1 MFAQFL
7 NSDPASARMFA
18 TEQFFFPAT
27 KALLTDAE
35 FIGQTPS
42 FYGGQKVNQLFADIG
57 STVDADF
64 QWPPFL
70 DQAATDWTETVGKSL
85 ADRTDTVRAL
95 GTWQSRLTTYAKGQ
109 GFTVKGAEMSR
120 RRTAGPLFVAP
131 FMVLFLL
138 LFLTPLAYAAY
149 LSLFQERLIGGTA
162 FVGLD
167 NYVTALSD
175 PLLLHGLG
183 RVALFFVIQVPLM
196 LLLALAFAL
205 ALDSG
210 LLRLARVIRLGI
222 FIPYAV
228 PSVVAALMWGYL
240 YGPDFGPFAQLSR
253 ELSLP
258 VPDFLS
264 EGWMLAS
271 LANIVTWEFVGY
283 NMIIL
288 YAALRTVPPELYEA
302 AAMDEAGAWRI
313 AWSIKLP
320 ALRPALMLTLLFSV
334 IGSFQLFNEPNL
346 LMKVAPDVISSS
358 YTANLYAYSL
368 AFTGQQVN
376 YAATVSF
383 LLGLVIVIASYAV
396 LLTANRRRTS

>member
-1 MFAQFL
+1 
-7 NSDPASARMFA
+7 
-18 TEQFFFPAT
+18 
-27 KALLTDAE
+27 
-35 FIGQTPS
+35 
-42 FYGGQKVNQLFADIG
+42 
-57 STVDADF
+57 
-64 QWPPFL
+64 
-70 DQAATDWTETVGKSL
+70 
-85 ADRTDTVRAL
+85 
-95 GTWQSRLTTYAKGQ
+95 
-109 GFTVKGAEMSR
+109 MSR

-138 LFLTPLAYAAY
+138 LFLAPLGYAAY

-175 PLLLHGLG
+175 PQLLHGLG

-196 LLLALAFAL
+196 LALALAFAL

-253 ELSLP
+253 KLSLP

-264 EGWMLAS
+264 EGWMLGS

-288 YAALRTVPPELYEA
+288 YAALRTVPEELYEA
-302 AAMDEAGAWRI
+302 AAMDGAGAWRT

-383 LLGLVIVIASYAV
+383 LLGLVIVVASYGV
-396 LLTANRRRTS
+396 LLTANRRRTP

>member
-1 MFAQFL
+1 
-7 NSDPASARMFA
+7 
-18 TEQFFFPAT
+18 
-27 KALLTDAE
+27 
-35 FIGQTPS
+35 
-42 FYGGQKVNQLFADIG
+42 
-57 STVDADF
+57 
-64 QWPPFL
+64 
-70 DQAATDWTETVGKSL
+70 
-85 ADRTDTVRAL
+85 
-95 GTWQSRLTTYAKGQ
+95 
-109 GFTVKGAEMSR
+109 MSR

-302 AAMDEAGAWRI
+302 AAMDGAGAWRI

-334 IGSFQLFNEPNL
+334 IGSLQLFNEPNL

>member
-1 MFAQFL
+1 M
-7 NSDPASARMFA
+7 
-18 TEQFFFPAT
+18 
-27 KALLTDAE
+27 
-35 FIGQTPS
+35 
-42 FYGGQKVNQLFADIG
+42 
-57 STVDADF
+57 
-64 QWPPFL
+64 
-70 DQAATDWTETVGKSL
+70 AA
-85 ADRTDTVRAL
+85 AH
-95 GTWQSRLTTYAKGQ
+95 
-109 GFTVKGAEMSR
+109 R
-120 RRTAGPLFVAP
+120 RRAAGPLFVAP

-138 LFLTPLAYAAY
+138 LFLAPLGYAAY

-167 NYVTALSD
+167 NYVQALSD
-175 PLLLHGLG
+175 PQFLHGIG
-183 RVALFFVIQVPLM
+183 RVALFFVIQVPVM
-196 LLLALAFAL
+196 LLLALVFAL

-222 FIPYAV
+222 FVPYAV

-253 ELSLP
+253 DLSLP

-264 EGWMLAS
+264 DSWMLGS

-288 YAALRTVPPELYEA
+288 YAALRTVPEELYEA
-302 AAMDEAGAWRI
+302 AAVDGAGAWRT

-334 IGSFQLFNEPNL
+334 IGSFQLFNEPKL
-346 LMKVAPDVISSS
+346 LMTIAPDVISSS
-358 YTANLYAYSL
+358 YTANLYAYTL

-383 LLGLVIVIASYAV
+383 LLGLAIVIASYAV
-396 LLTANRRRTS
+396 LLTANRRRTP

>member
-1 MFAQFL
+1 MRRQ
-7 NSDPASARMFA
+7 
-18 TEQFFFPAT
+18 
-27 KALLTDAE
+27 
-35 FIGQTPS
+35 
-42 FYGGQKVNQLFADIG
+42 
-57 STVDADF
+57 
-64 QWPPFL
+64 
-70 DQAATDWTETVGKSL
+70 
-85 ADRTDTVRAL
+85 RA
-95 GTWQSRLTTYAKGQ
+95 
-109 GFTVKGAEMSR
+109 
-120 RRTAGPLFVAP
+120 AGPLFVAP

-138 LFLTPLAYAAY
+138 LFLAPLGYAAY
-149 LSLFQERLIGGTA
+149 LSLFRERLIGGTA

-167 NYVTALSD
+167 NYAQALSD
-175 PLLLHGLG
+175 PQFLHGVG
-183 RVALFFVIQVPLM
+183 RVALFFVVQVPVM

-210 LLRLARVIRLGI
+210 LLRLARVIRLGV
-222 FIPYAV
+222 FVPYAV

-240 YGPDFGPFAQLSR
+240 YGPDFGPFAQLGR

-264 EGWMLAS
+264 DGWMLGS

-288 YAALRTVPPELYEA
+288 YAALRTVPEELYEA
-302 AAMDEAGAWRI
+302 AAVDGAGAWRI

-334 IGSFQLFNEPNL
+334 IGSFQLFNEPKL
-346 LMKVAPDVISSS
+346 LMNIAPDVISSS
-358 YTANLYAYSL
+358 YTANLYAYTL